1 MSKIQSPAAIKRAT
15 ASDLEKVSKLL
26 TSCELTLAGIEDAE
40 LWFVRNEDVNK
51 RLKGCVGLETRG
63 KNGLLRSLAVRKEY
77 RDSGTG
83 STLVR
88 HVIQVAKERKLD
100 NLFLLTLTAKD
111 YFPRFGFILVTR
123 ATVEEKEITKSG
135 EFEACSTTSI
145 LMRLQL
151 K

>member
-1 MSKIQSPAAIKRAT
+1 MSKIQSHAAIERARPF
-15 ASDLEKVSKLL
+15 DLERVSELL
-26 TSCELTLAGIEDAE
+26 KSCELTLAGIEDAE

-51 RLKGCVGLETRG
+51 NLKGCVGLETHG

-83 STLVR
+83 SGLVR

>member
-1 MSKIQSPAAIKRAT
+1 MSKIQSHAAIERAEPL
-15 ASDLEKVSKLL
+15 DFERVSELL
-26 TSCELTLAGIEDAE
+26 KSCELTLAGIEDAE
-40 LWFVRNEDVNK
+40 LWFVRNEEVNK
-51 RLKGCVGLETRG
+51 NLKGCVGLETRG

-83 STLVR
+83 SGLVR

-111 YFPRFGFILVTR
+111 YFPRFGFVPVTR
-123 ATVEEKEITKSG
+123 ATVEEKEITKSH

-151 K
+151 R